1 MATAISQSGGDYA
14 PATLAALGGNA
25 TRYGPANAPLVMFHG
40 ADDGVI
46 GVGQT
51 APLARAYGAI
61 YKDQRGRDYVG
72 MRDYYELLK
81 NLRRT
86 LAESGAELTPD
97 TLTFALMR
105 NFGGRRDVAAP
116 PAACRS
122 AFESASACAAAS
134 FALGASAAFSAAAAA

>member
-1 MATAISQSGGDYA
+1 MAAW
-14 PATLAALGGNA
+14 L
-25 TRYGPANAPLVMFHG
+25 
-40 ADDGVI
+40 
-46 GVGQT
+46 

-105 NFGGRRDVAAP
+105 NFGGRRDVAA
-116 PAACRS
+116 RVNRV
-122 AFESASACAAAS
+122 F
-134 FALGASAAFSAAAAA
+134 GAECFGGAAAAGPPPSALALVRASLADDASRYLMLLTRNGVALPLLFSCGLVARGGGALDALSLIHI